1 MNALRPQ
8 IRCREISE
16 ADLEGIAELLARGF
30 YGRSR
35 DYWLQ
40 GLRRQAARE
49 VPTGY
54 PRFGYMLDHEGRPAG
69 VLLLIYSLREADG
82 ESAIHCNL
90 SSWYVEPAFR
100 NYAPMLTSVAQRH
113 KDVSYFNI
121 SAAHWTWPIIEAQ
134 GFRPYCNGLFFSFP
148 VLSRNIRGATVETVS
163 SDTKSIE
170 GLPAADAELLMRHA
184 ACGCISMVCRN
195 SDGAF
200 PFVFLPM
207 RIRRGWISP
216 PAMQL
221 IYCRDIAEYVACAGA
236 LGRALLLR
244 QGKISVLLDTNG
256 DVPGLIGFHT
266 EKRGRKYFKGP
277 HRPRLADLSDTELV
291 LYGP

>member
-69 VLLLIYSLREADG
+69 VLLLIYSRREADG